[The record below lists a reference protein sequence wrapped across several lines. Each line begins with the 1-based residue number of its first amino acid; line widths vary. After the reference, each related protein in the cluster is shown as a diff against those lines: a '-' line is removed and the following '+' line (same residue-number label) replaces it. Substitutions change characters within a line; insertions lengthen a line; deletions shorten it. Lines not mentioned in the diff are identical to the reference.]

1 MTESDQP
8 AGVAVDREVRPLVE
22 RLEDAAHAWEN
33 NQTICGDYMPSPAML
48 REAAAEIGLL
58 RVLLEQSNRG
68 EHICLKCGLRQ
79 DGYDAAAHAAAY
91 PGF

>member
-1 MTESDQP
+1 MSDLMLLGVLRMPMPDNPDAMTLRQF
-8 AGVAVDREVRPLVE
+8 VDRARQ
-22 RLEDAAHAWEN
+22 AADR
-33 NQTICGDYMPSPAML
+33 I
-48 REAAAEIGLL
+48 EADGAEIARL
-58 RVLLEQSNRG
+58 RDCVQKIRRG